1 MKISI
6 CIYHFLVLSWYIFLN
21 CHVPQLGIEKEDL
34 KFTLKGGHRKYLT
47 LLNLLLQAIFF
58 GVACLDDVLKII
70 KGKKDIKFLT
80 AFRDL
85 LFTTLAFPIS
95 TFVFSAFW
103 GLFLYNRDLIYPKI
117 LDGILPMWANHAMHT
132 LIFPLSLAEVFLTP
146 HRYPSRKT
154 GFTILGISGLAYII
168 RILWLHSETGQW
180 VYPVFEKLSPVV
192 LMAFFCLS
200 YVFSAGLY
208 LLGEK
213 LSHWKWG
220 DMIQLQKKRK

>member
-95 TFVFSAFW
+95 T
-103 GLFLYNRDLIYPKI
+103 
-117 LDGILPMWANHAMHT
+117 HT

-220 DMIQLQKKRK
+220 FLQVPPGSSLGAISFLTLLHCGLKLVSALTPLL